1 MTTMQDPMDFM
12 DEAFEP
18 ALSTTDRAATVTVF
32 PEAPVVDTV
41 EPSDVSHGD
50 PLLKLTWTDPVTGA
64 RGYLVVHTLV
74 SGLATGGTRMRAGC
88 TLSEVEDL
96 AFGMAAKTATFDLPV
111 GGAKG
116 GIDFDPKDPRA
127 VGVLERFCSAM
138 RPWIDAHWV
147 TAEDL
152 GVPQHLIDE
161 VFERLGLQQS
171 YHAAIIRAADPSATL
186 ARVRAGLNAE
196 VAGGLL
202 GDVVGGYGVAQA
214 CLGVAEAW
222 GWSLPGTTVAIQ
234 GIGTMGGGAAWYLHE
249 AGMRVV
255 AVADA
260 AGTLYHPGGLDIPA
274 LLALRDEFGEIDR
287 SRVPSDV
294 VRLPRSAVV
303 STVAD
308 ILVPAAI
315 SYAIT
320 PDNTF
325 NVAAKVVVEAANAA
339 TTPDAERMLQ
349 ANGIP
354 VIPDFV
360 ANAGAAAWAWWLLLG
375 QVDANP
381 ENSFLRLRT
390 EMRARVALLLHRW
403 ASDRQSPRQTGWQL
417 AVSRREALT
426 SHDPRSEE
434 PLVIP

>member
-1 MTTMQDPMDFM
+1 MTTMQDPMELAGDRI
-12 DEAFEP
+12 DQTAP
-18 ALSTTDRAATVTVF
+18 TTGLHTRVTFDSPV
-32 PEAPVVDTV
+32 AP
-41 EPSDVSHGD
+41 EPSDARHSE
-50 PLLKLTWTDPVTGA
+50 PLLRLTWTDPVTSCH
-64 RGYLVVHTLV
+64 GYLVVHTLV
-74 SGLATGGTRMRAGC
+74 SGIATGGTRMRAGC
-88 TLSEVEDL
+88 TMSEVEDL

-138 RPWIDAHWV
+138 RPWLDAHWV

-161 VFERLGLQQS
+161 VFARIGLQQS
-171 YHAAIIRAADPSATL
+171 YHAAIVRAANPDQTL

-196 VAGGLL
+196 VGGGLL
-202 GDVVGGYGVAQA
+202 GDVIGGYGVAQA
-214 CLGVAEAW
+214 CLGAAGAW
-222 GWSLPGTTVAIQ
+222 GWSTAGTTVAIQ

-255 AVADA
+255 AIADA

-274 LLALRDEFGEIDR
+274 LLELRDEYGEIDR
-287 SRVPSDV
+287 SKVPADITL
-294 VRLPRSAVV
+294 LPRAAVI
-303 STVAD
+303 STQAD

-320 PDNTF
+320 PDNTYD
-325 NVAAKVVVEAANAA
+325 VAAKVVVEAANAA
-339 TTPDAERMLQ
+339 TTPEAEAMLR
-349 ANGIP
+349 ARGIP

-375 QVDANP
+375 QVGSDPA
-381 ENSFLRLRT
+381 ESFHRLRT
-390 EMRARVALLLHRW
+390 EMRARVALLLDGW
-403 ASDRQSPRQTGWQL
+403 ISDGRSPRQTAWQL
-417 AVSRREALT
+417 AVTRRDLLAAGG
-426 SHDPRSEE
+426 PNQ
-434 PLVIP
+434 PVLVIP